1 MKERLQRGG
10 RVCRPIPAE
19 CAEAPLARRQLGSEA
34 CGGAEPGP
42 APPATLTALREPT
55 TGPAAPAPQRTVAGR
70 KPPPAGGSG
79 QGPASRPLGQTG
91 RHTCSGL
98 RQQLRHDATSASLPQ
113 EPRGTRTVNQS
124 SSCGWLGCLKPPPSG
139 GAEVASLTKQETSL
153 SLSLLPLGNPQGP
166 GYSRG
171 IYFNHLN
178 VDK

>member
-34 CGGAEPGP
+34 AGQNQ
-42 APPATLTALREPT
+42 APPPRPPSQHS
-55 TGPAAPAPQRTVAGR
+55 GSPRRAPLHLHRSGRTVAGR

-139 GAEVASLTKQETSL
+139 GAEVASLTKQETPL
-153 SLSLLPLGNPQGP
+153 SLSLLHLGNPQGS